1 MKKYNNFIIA
11 PHIDDEV
18 LGCFSFM
25 RPDTFICI
33 LGVEDR
39 SYVSAKDRCNELK
52 ESARMNNF
60 SWKVHTNIV
69 NNYQVPDL
77 IPILEWHINKIKPSC
92 VIIPHYSYNQDH
104 RAVYDASLVALRPHD
119 KNWFV
124 KKVLIYEQ
132 PDTFLW
138 PYTTFSPTYFLDI
151 NIKEKLKA
159 YHLYKS
165 QIRGHR
171 SDEIIKT
178 IARARGMQSNMEYAE
193 AFQCLRW
200 VDSK

>member
-1 MKKYNNFIIA
+1 MPSCKNLILA

-25 RPDTFICI
+25 NRDTFVCY

-39 SYVSAKDRCNELK
+39 PYISAKGRIKELQK
-52 ESARMNNF
+52 SAGKYKFN
-60 SWKVHTNIV
+60 WKVHDNPV
-69 NNYQVPDL
+69 NRFSVSDL
-77 IPILEWHINKIKPSC
+77 ISIMEDHINQIRPEC
-92 VIIPHYSYNQDH
+92 VLVPHYSYNQDH
-104 RAVYDASLVALRPHD
+104 RAVYDAAMVALRPHD

-138 PYTTFSPTYFLDI
+138 PYQSFTPTYFLPI
-151 NIKEKLKA
+151 NIEKKIAA

-165 QIRGHR
+165 QVRGHQ
-171 SDEIIKT
+171 SDEIITT
-178 IARARGMQSNMEYAE
+178 IAKKFPTWAQGNR
-193 AFQCLRW
+193 
-200 VDSK
+200 